1 MSRIILWAFRWFE
14 SWPVKNSYLTYRRE
28 MGVFLDICGEDNPAQ
43 IKVLRIAAKCHT
55 IRSQINKILG
65 NMK

>member
-1 MSRIILWAFRWFE
+1 
-14 SWPVKNSYLTYRRE
+14 